1 MLPPHPHTE
10 RDMKTYGILTAAAL
24 AGAGLTM
31 SVATSASAADI
42 FGHRQGTRTIIHEE
56 IDDARPTDGFR
67 DIRFGDVDQA
77 PRYRT
82 RRVVREI
89 YEYEDDDDLDD

>member
-1 MLPPHPHTE
+1 
-10 RDMKTYGILTAAAL
+10 MKTYGILTAAL
-24 AGAGLTM
+24 VGAGLTM
-31 SVATSASAADI
+31 GTVTSASAADI

-56 IDDARPTDGFR
+56 IDEPRAPAYGFR
-67 DIRFGDVDQA
+67 DIRFGDVDQG